1 MIDNKYERGCRRP
14 ERRRDDYGDRGR
26 HRDEGSGGDGGGG
39 GGGCCLKFWLAVFI
53 LATLALIAVVLWLVL
68 APRYATP
75 NNGSAANGKNGN
87 FSESFYQ
94 LF

>member
-1 MIDNKYERGCRRP
+1 MMDNKYERGCRRP

-26 HRDEGSGGDGGGG
+26 HHDEGGGGVDGGG

-68 APRYATP
+68 APRYETP
-75 NNGSAANGKNGN
+75 NNGSAANVKNGN
-87 FSESFYQ
+87 FSESLSQIF
-94 LF
+94 